1 MGEFSMADYS
11 AMPGVMPA
19 APAAVP
25 VISVGSMGVTGPLT
39 SWPGDPH
46 AGSHKAVT
54 GKMIVAD
61 YLGFN
66 HTSCARVLPQP
77 GGGHAMEREISA
89 CWLDLYVPAIAYVG
103 AVAVACLL
111 LKFCVR
117 DPH

>member
-1 MGEFSMADYS
+1 M
-11 AMPGVMPA
+11 
-19 APAAVP
+19 
-25 VISVGSMGVTGPLT
+25 
-39 SWPGDPH
+39 WPGDPH